1 MHYFDEVCLDCGI
14 LAMKLDETK
23 KTEFDDVLSTI
34 CLSTSLDND
43 IDANQSGTELT
54 FDYQW
59 KFALQHIDDVCPS
72 QNGLGVFLPGP
83 GPG

>member
-1 MHYFDEVCLDCGI
+1 M
-14 LAMKLDETK
+14 
-23 KTEFDDVLSTI
+23 LSTI

-83 GPG
+83 GPGWTNEEKQKGLAVLSQVKAPKFWMM